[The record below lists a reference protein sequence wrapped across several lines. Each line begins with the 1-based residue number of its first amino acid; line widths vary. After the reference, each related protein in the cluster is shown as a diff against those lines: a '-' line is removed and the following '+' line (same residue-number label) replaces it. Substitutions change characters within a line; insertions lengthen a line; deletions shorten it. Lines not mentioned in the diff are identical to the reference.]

1 MEDKK
6 KEIRLDME
14 VENEGRIMF
23 LNMEIRR
30 MQENARLKTR
40 CHQPEGM

>member
-1 MEDKK
+1 MEVKK

-30 MQENARLKTR
+30 M
-40 CHQPEGM
+40 